1 MMFIDTITFN
11 NKKYKIREIELP
23 ELGNI
28 RISTVDLN
36 DNLLIDGSRYIS
48 EEARNMDEEIY
59 FFVEENEIE
68 SREEELVDLLRRQVL

>member
-1 MMFIDTITFN
+1 MFIDTITLN

-36 DNLLIDGSRYIS
+36 NNLLIDGSKYIS
-48 EEARNMDEEIY
+48 EEARNMDEEIH

-68 SREEELVDLLRRQVL
+68 LGEEELVDLLRRQVL

>member
-1 MMFIDTITFN
+1 MFIDTITFN